1 MSNRIFKFKD
11 KTIEAGD
18 TLICGILNVTPDSF
32 SDGGKYFGLDKALKQ
47 AERLIAEGAQIL
59 DMGGESTRPGS
70 TRVEEGEEIERI
82 IPVIEKIKKEF
93 DIILSVDT
101 WKSQVAKA
109 AIEAGGDII
118 NDITGL
124 VGDRDMAKVIS
135 NTDAGL
141 ISMFNPVI
149 VRPGHPGSKI
159 FPSFGGEGAFT
170 KEELE
175 KINSY
180 DIITACKTYFNKSL
194 ELAEKNGIDRNRI
207 MLDPGI
213 GFGLT
218 KKENLQL
225 VNEIDFIHED
235 YNLFSFLGVSR
246 KRFITNI
253 LTENHYNVDVETE
266 EGFFNRDISSTYL
279 TVIGALKGVDV
290 IRVHEIP
297 YHKMA
302 KIIGKSI
309 RNADGEEDINF
320 GTYKKMN

>member
-1 MSNRIFKFKD
+1 MSDRVFKFKD
-11 KTIEAGD
+11 KTIETGE
-18 TLICGILNVTPDSF
+18 TIICGILNVTPDSF

-47 AERLIAEGAQIL
+47 AERLIGEGAEIL

-70 TRVEEGEEIERI
+70 TKVEESEEIERI
-82 IPVIEKIKKEF
+82 IPVIERIKKEF
-93 DIILSVDT
+93 DIIVSVDT
-101 WKSQVAKA
+101 WKSRVAKA

-124 VGDRDMAKVIS
+124 VGDKEMAKVIG

-149 VRPGHPGSKI
+149 VRPEHPGSKI
-159 FPSFGGEGAFT
+159 FPSFGGEGVFT
-170 KEELE
+170 KEELD
-175 KINSY
+175 KINSGN
-180 DIITACKTYFNKSL
+180 IIAACKIYFNKSL
-194 ELAEKNGIDRNRI
+194 EIAKENGIDRNRI

-225 VNEIDFIHED
+225 INEIDFIHED

-246 KRFITNI
+246 KRFIMNI
-253 LTENHYNVDVETE
+253 LTENGYNVDVETE

-279 TVIGALKGVDV
+279 TAIAAVKGVNV
-290 IRVHEIP
+290 IRVHEVP

-309 RNADGEEDINF
+309 KNADDEEDINF
-320 GTYKKMN
+320 GTYKR

>member
-1 MSNRIFKFKD
+1 MSDINFKFKD
-11 KTIEAGD
+11 KTIDRGE

-32 SDGGKYFGLDKALKQ
+32 SDGGKHFGLDKALRQVEK
-47 AERLIAEGAQIL
+47 LINQGAQII
-59 DMGGESTRPGS
+59 DIGGESTRPGS
-70 TRVEEGEEIERI
+70 TKVEEEEEVERI

-93 DIILSVDT
+93 NIILSVDT

-124 VGDRDMAKVIS
+124 VGDSDMAKVIGDS
-135 NTDAGL
+135 DAGL

-149 VRPGHPGSKI
+149 VRPNHPGSKI
-159 FPSFGGEGAFT
+159 FPSFGGQGVFT
-170 KEELE
+170 ERELE
-175 KINSY
+175 NINNE
-180 DIITACKTYFNKSL
+180 DIIKACKTYFNKSL
-194 ELAEKNGIDRNRI
+194 ELAEENGIYRNRI

-246 KRFITNI
+246 KRFIMNI
-253 LTENHYNVDVETE
+253 LTENSYNVDAETK
-266 EGFFNRDISSTYL
+266 EGFFNRDIASTYL
-279 TVIGALKGVDV
+279 TAIAAFKAVDV
-290 IRVHEIP
+290 IRVHDIP

-302 KIIGKSI
+302 KIIGQSI
-309 RNADGEEDINF
+309 RNADDEEDINF
-320 GTYKKMN
+320 GRYKNKK

>member
-1 MSNRIFKFKD
+1 MTDRIFKFKD
-11 KTIEAGD
+11 KTIETGD

-32 SDGGKYFGLDKALKQ
+32 SDGGKHFGLDKALRQ
-47 AERLIAEGAQIL
+47 AEKLVGEGAQIL

-70 TRVEEGEEIERI
+70 TRVEEAEEMERVV
-82 IPVIEKIKKEF
+82 PVIEKIKKEF
-93 DIILSVDT
+93 DITLSLDT
-101 WKSQVAKA
+101 WKSGVAKA
-109 AIEAGGDII
+109 GLKAGADII

-124 VGDRDMAKVIS
+124 VGDRDMAKVIKEAG
-135 NTDAGL
+135 AGL
-141 ISMFNPVI
+141 IAMFNPVI
-149 VRPGHPGSKI
+149 VRPDHPGSQI
-159 FPSFGGEGAFT
+159 FPSFGGQGVFSA
-170 KEELE
+170 KEIEAI
-175 KINSY
+175 KNMN
-180 DIITACKTYFNKSL
+180 IIEACKTYFNKSL
-194 ELAEKNGIDRNRI
+194 HIADENGIERNRI

-218 KKENLQL
+218 MKENLQL

-246 KRFITNI
+246 KRFIINI
-253 LTENHYNVDVETE
+253 LSEHGYNTDVETE

-279 TVIGALKGVDV
+279 TAIAALKGVDV

-309 RNADGEEDINF
+309 KNADKKENINF
-320 GTYKKMN
+320 GTYK

>member
-1 MSNRIFKFKD
+1 MSERIFKFKD
-11 KTIEAGD
+11 KTIETGD

-32 SDGGKYFGLDKALKQ
+32 SDGGKHFGVEKALQQ
-47 AERLIAEGAQIL
+47 ADRLINQGAEIL
-59 DMGGESTRPGS
+59 DIGGESTRPGS
-70 TRVEEGEEIERI
+70 TRVEELEEIERI
-82 IPVIEKIKKEF
+82 VPVIQRIKSEF
-93 DIILSVDT
+93 DIIISVDT

-124 VGDRDMAKVIS
+124 VGDKDMAKVIG
-135 NTDAGL
+135 NTDVGL

-149 VRPGHPGSKI
+149 VRPNHPGSKI
-159 FPSFGGEGAFT
+159 FPSFGGQGVFT

-175 KINSY
+175 KINSQG
-180 DIITACKTYFNKSL
+180 IIEACKIYFNKSL
-194 ELAEKNGIDRNRI
+194 KLAEENGIDRNRI

-225 VNEIDFIHED
+225 VNEIDFIHRD

-246 KRFITNI
+246 KRFIMNI
-253 LTENHYNVDVETE
+253 LGENNYNVDGETE

-279 TVIGALKGVDV
+279 TSIAALKGVNA
-290 IRVHEIP
+290 IRVHEVP

-309 RNADGEEDINF
+309 RNADEEEDINF
-320 GTYKKMN
+320 ESYKK